1 MSDKIDVRLQLKKV
15 RADFP
20 GERRESADAA
30 ISDIFL
36 KAYGGLQS
44 YFIYNSFSSEAD
56 TKHIINS
63 LLSSGKRVYI
73 PRVEGEDIVAVPFGN
88 MRRGAF
94 GIEEPEGQAYFGDTD
109 ITVIPLLGINSRLFR
124 IGYGKGFYD
133 RYLRDR
139 HTVKVGLGYSFQ
151 RAEFKEDEWDIPL
164 DAFICEK
171 GIFK

>member
-1 MSDKIDVRLQLKKV
+1 
-15 RADFP
+15 
-20 GERRESADAA
+20 
-30 ISDIFL
+30 
-36 KAYGGLQS
+36 
-44 YFIYNSFSSEAD
+44 
-56 TKHIINS
+56 
-63 LLSSGKRVYI
+63 
-73 PRVEGEDIVAVPFGN
+73 

>member
-1 MSDKIDVRLQLKKV
+1 MSDKIDLRLQLKKV
-15 RADFP
+15 RADFS

-36 KAYGGLQS
+36 KAYGGLQC

-124 IGYGKGFYD
+124 IGD
-133 RYLRDR
+133 RKS
-139 HTVKVGLGYSFQ
+139 VV
-151 RAEFKEDEWDIPL
+151 
-164 DAFICEK
+164 
-171 GIFK
+171 